1 VVILVEG
8 LPLDPDDGLEG
19 EALGSFP
26 ADVVEPLVPPS
37 VVPEVVLLVEVW

>member
-1 VVILVEG
+1 VVILVER

-19 EALGSFP
+19 EALGSLP
-26 ADVVEPLVPPS
+26 AELVEPLVPSS

>member
-1 VVILVEG
+1 VVILVER

-19 EALGSFP
+19 EALGSLP
-26 ADVVEPLVPPS
+26 ADVVEPLVPAS